1 MTKTLACSDVGL
13 DCGYIIEGATEDEI
27 MENAVKHVWE
37 LHAIKPEEMT
47 SEMKVK
53 IRENIRDS

>member
-1 MTKTLACSDVGL
+1 MKKILACSDVGL
-13 DCGYIIEGATEDEI
+13 DCGYVMEGKTDEEI
-27 MENAVKHVWE
+27 MQNAVKHAWE

-53 IRENIRDS
+53 IRENIRDT